1 MYRQNDALFDKHR
14 SVLLIDFIAHGN
26 HDRLELGEGGDGVLL
41 GGSYVIIGLLFP
53 VVAEKPVND
62 FLRPPAL
69 MVVGYLLSVGGD
81 A

>member
-1 MYRQNDALFDKHR
+1 MFDKYR
-14 SVLLIDFIAHGN
+14 SVLLIDLITHGN
-26 HDRLELGEGGDGVLL
+26 HDCLELGEGGEGVLL

-53 VVAEKPVND
+53 VVAENPVND

-69 MVVGYLLSVGGD
+69 MVVGYLLSVGRD